1 MYNFVYQK
9 ASSVDDAKKKF
20 QAAEE
25 GKYMSGGMTL
35 LPTLKQR
42 LAKPSHV
49 IDLGGLADLAGIEV
63 SGGTVTIKAMTRHA
77 VVAAS
82 PEVKKAIPA
91 LAKLAGGIGDPMV
104 RNRGTIGGSLANND
118 PAADYP
124 AAVMGLGAT
133 IHTDR
138 RTIAADDFFKGLFE
152 TALEDGEMI
161 TKVVFPI
168 PDKAGYM
175 KFPNPASRY
184 CVVGVMVSQKGGN
197 VRVGVTGAG
206 ACAFRVKAMEDA
218 LAKSFA
224 PEAVANISIPDKD
237 LNRDIHASAEYRA
250 HLVTV
255 MAKRAVAEAIGK
267 PIA

>member
-1 MYNFVYQK
+1 MYEFNYRK
-9 ASSVDDAKKKF
+9 ASSLDEAKDLFSKGEDA
-20 QAAEE
+20 
-25 GKYMSGGMTL
+25 KYMSGGMTL

-42 LAKPSHV
+42 LARPSDV
-49 IDLGGLADLAGIEV
+49 IDLAAVPEMSGI
-63 SGGTVTIKAMTRHA
+63 TVTGDTVSIKARTPHA
-77 VVAAS
+77 VVAANAD
-82 PEVKKAIPA
+82 VKKAIPA

-124 AAVMGLGAT
+124 AAIVGLGAT

-138 RTIAADDFFKGLFE
+138 RTIAGDDFFQGLFE
-152 TALEDGEMI
+152 TALEEDELI
-161 TKVVFPI
+161 IQVDFPI

-184 CVVGVMVSQKGGN
+184 CIVGVMVSSKGGD

-206 ACAFRVKAMEDA
+206 ACAFRVKEMEDA
-218 LAKSFA
+218 LKSSFT
-224 PEAVANISIPDKD
+224 PEAVEKISIPDGD
-237 LNRDIHASAEYRA
+237 LNSDIHASAEYRA

-255 MAKRAVAEAIGK
+255 MAKRAVAEANG
-267 PIA
+267 